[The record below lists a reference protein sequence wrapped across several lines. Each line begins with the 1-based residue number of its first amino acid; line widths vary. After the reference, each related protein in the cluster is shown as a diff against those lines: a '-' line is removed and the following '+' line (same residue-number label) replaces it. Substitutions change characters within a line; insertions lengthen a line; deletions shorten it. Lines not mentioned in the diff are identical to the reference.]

1 MLCCSG
7 MGLGWFD
14 QTKLEDERSG
24 KDVLRVGV
32 GCLKAAKFLV
42 PAELVVACGVV
53 CKQGDVAVGS

>member
-1 MLCCSG
+1 